1 VPSFDTLT
9 YSKKLQDAGFTAR
22 QAEAQAE
29 ALRQIVEDNLA
40 TKRDLKDLEAAL
52 RTDLKEV
59 ETKLSRDLKETEAKL
74 SRDLKETEAK
84 LSRDLKETEAKLSR
98 DMELM
103 RRDIVIW
110 LGGIIIAAITTLGV
124 LMKLL

>member
-1 VPSFDTLT
+1 MRSFDTLT
-9 YSKKLQDAGFTAR
+9 YSKKLQEAGFTAR

-29 ALRQIVEDNLA
+29 ALREVVEDNLA
-40 TKRDLKDLEAAL
+40 TKRDLKDLEVALRTDLKDSEVAL

-59 ETKLSRDLKETEAKL
+59 EARLGREIKDLEVSLRHDMKEMEITL
-74 SRDLKETEAK
+74 R
-84 LSRDLKETEAKLSR
+84 R

-110 LGGIIIAAITTLGV
+110 LGGLIVVSITALGV